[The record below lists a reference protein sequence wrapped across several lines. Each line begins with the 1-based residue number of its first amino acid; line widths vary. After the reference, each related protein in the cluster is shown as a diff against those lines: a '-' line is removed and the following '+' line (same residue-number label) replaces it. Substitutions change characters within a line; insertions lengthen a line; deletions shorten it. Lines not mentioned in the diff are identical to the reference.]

1 LHNYASCHLE
11 EQSDEK
17 SFIEISYKISPG
29 VHPAY
34 AGVEM
39 TNWSLCK
46 ALQQGDFLM
55 NTAKIFINGRSQAIR
70 LPKEYRFKD
79 DEVYINKIDDIVVIM
94 PKNKKMASL
103 MNIINKFTDD
113 FMDERNQPAVQVREN
128 FQ

>member
-1 LHNYASCHLE
+1 
-11 EQSDEK
+11 
-17 SFIEISYKISPG
+17 
-29 VHPAY
+29 
-34 AGVEM
+34 
-39 TNWSLCK
+39 
-46 ALQQGDFLM
+46 M
-55 NTAKIFINGRSQAIR
+55 NTAKIFTNGRSQAIR

-113 FMDERNQPAVQVREN
+113 FMDERNQPAVQAREK

>member
-1 LHNYASCHLE
+1 MM
-11 EQSDEK
+11 
-17 SFIEISYKISPG
+17 I
-29 VHPAY
+29 
-34 AGVEM
+34 
-39 TNWSLCK
+39 
-46 ALQQGDFLM
+46 
-55 NTAKIFINGRSQAIR
+55 AKIFTNGRSQAIR

-113 FMDERNQPAVQVREN
+113 FMDKRNQPAVQAREN

>member
-1 LHNYASCHLE
+1 
-11 EQSDEK
+11 
-17 SFIEISYKISPG
+17 
-29 VHPAY
+29 
-34 AGVEM
+34 
-39 TNWSLCK
+39 
-46 ALQQGDFLM
+46 M

-113 FMDERNQPAVQVREN
+113 FMDERNQPTVQVREK

>member
-1 LHNYASCHLE
+1 
-11 EQSDEK
+11 
-17 SFIEISYKISPG
+17 
-29 VHPAY
+29 
-34 AGVEM
+34 
-39 TNWSLCK
+39 
-46 ALQQGDFLM
+46 M
-55 NTAKIFINGRSQAIR
+55 NTAKIFTNGRSQAIR

-113 FMDERNQPAVQVREN
+113 FMDERNQPAMQEREK

>member
-1 LHNYASCHLE
+1 
-11 EQSDEK
+11 
-17 SFIEISYKISPG
+17 
-29 VHPAY
+29 
-34 AGVEM
+34 
-39 TNWSLCK
+39 
-46 ALQQGDFLM
+46 M

-103 MNIINKFTDD
+103 MNTLDKFTDD
-113 FMDERNQPAVQVREN
+113 FMDERNQPSVQAREK

>member
-1 LHNYASCHLE
+1 
-11 EQSDEK
+11 
-17 SFIEISYKISPG
+17 
-29 VHPAY
+29 
-34 AGVEM
+34 
-39 TNWSLCK
+39 
-46 ALQQGDFLM
+46 M

-79 DEVYINKIDDIVVIM
+79 NEVYINKIDDIVVIM

-113 FMDERNQPAVQVREN
+113 FMDERNQPAVQARKN

>member
-1 LHNYASCHLE
+1 
-11 EQSDEK
+11 
-17 SFIEISYKISPG
+17 
-29 VHPAY
+29 
-34 AGVEM
+34 
-39 TNWSLCK
+39 
-46 ALQQGDFLM
+46 M

-113 FMDERNQPAVQVREN
+113 YMDERNQPAVQTREK